1 MYNQSK
7 AISCDCVLYN
17 LSKIARAGKNTL
29 KIENEEDYE
38 FRGAPQFCIF
48 SCISGFNG
56 LTNSALYEPLGEY
69 GSVLLNISI
78 AAIPYERDF
87 AEIVPYTYGFHRNL
101 FDITVGNKVG
111 VNRYPL

>member
-1 MYNQSK
+1 MIVFSITSQKSQEPVK
-7 AISCDCVLYN
+7 T
-17 LSKIARAGKNTL
+17 LS